1 MYSCM
6 YIVSSIFQRGIWYFL
21 WGFDQFFDREVSR
34 YFIILLRGPC
44 LQCNFYISFLV
55 FQVLNQRFWSSSIC
69 AGFTSTSIYCQPS
82 KRHSSGK
89 TTVYRMF
96 STLKFFFKFM
106 VYGLLHLL
114 TWNWDSMVVL
124 YCCLYSPV
132 VCCSYFYNCG
142 YECTSWTRQDKSMD
156 TTCI

>member
-1 MYSCM
+1 M
-6 YIVSSIFQRGIWYFL
+6 YIVSSIFQRGIQYFL

-69 AGFTSTSIYCQPS
+69 AGFTSTSIYCQAS

-89 TTVYRMF
+89 TTVYLMF
-96 STLKFFFKFM
+96 STLKFFFQI
-106 VYGLLHLL
+106 YGIWLVTFTDMELGLYGSAVLL
-114 TWNWDSMVVL
+114 SVQS
-124 YCCLYSPV
+124 CCLL
-132 VCCSYFYNCG
+132 F
-142 YECTSWTRQDKSMD
+142 
-156 TTCI
+156 IFL

>member
-1 MYSCM
+1 M
-6 YIVSSIFQRGIWYFL
+6 YIVSSIFQRGIQYFL

-34 YFIILLRGPC
+34 YFIILLRGRC

-69 AGFTSTSIYCQPS
+69 AGFTSASIYCQAS

-89 TTVYRMF
+89 TAVYLMF
-96 STLKFFFKFM
+96 STLKFFQIYDIYWHGIGSLWYFC
-106 VYGLLHLL
+106 
-114 TWNWDSMVVL
+114 L
-124 YCCLYSPV
+124 YCPV
-132 VCCSYFYNCG
+132 VCCSCFYICG
-142 YECTSWTRQDKSMD
+142 YESTSWTRQDKSMD